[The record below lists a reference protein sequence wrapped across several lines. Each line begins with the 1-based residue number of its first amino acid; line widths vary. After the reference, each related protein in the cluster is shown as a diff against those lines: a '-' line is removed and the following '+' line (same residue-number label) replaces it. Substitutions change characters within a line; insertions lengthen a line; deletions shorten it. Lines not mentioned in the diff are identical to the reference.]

1 VAVVTGNEASD
12 GDLVARVRA
21 GDADSYGVL
30 IRRHQ
35 RGLFHHAAGMTRD
48 ADAAQDLV
56 QDTFIVA
63 YRRIAECRDPDRFG
77 LWVFRI
83 LRNRALDHVKNIRRR
98 SVPIETANLAAPR
111 DNPGTHAHRAELRD
125 QLDRALGELTDE
137 MRDAFLMKHM
147 EGRSYEEMAELA
159 GASVSAMKM
168 RVHRAREALRE
179 TLVEMGVDDDV

>member
-1 VAVVTGNEASD
+1 MVTGNEASD

-21 GDADSYGVL
+21 GESDCYGELV
-30 IRRHQ
+30 RRHQ

-56 QDTFIVA
+56 QDAFIVA
-63 YRRIAECRDPDRFG
+63 YRRLGECRDPDRFG

-98 SVPIETANLAAPR
+98 SVPIETANLAAPK
-111 DNPGTHAHRAELRD
+111 DNPGASAHRAELREK
-125 QLDRALGELTDE
+125 LDAALNELTPE

-159 GASVSAMKM
+159 DASVSAMKM
-168 RVHRAREALRE
+168 RVHRARDALRE
-179 TLVEMGVDDDV
+179 ALVEMGVDDDV

>member
-1 VAVVTGNEASD
+1 MGNEASD

-21 GDADSYGVL
+21 GDSDSYGEL

-35 RGLFHHAAGMTRD
+35 GGLFHHAAGMTRD

-56 QDTFIVA
+56 QDAFIVA
-63 YRRIAECRDPDRFG
+63 YRRLGECRDPERFG

-98 SVPIETANLAAPR
+98 SVPIETANLAAPK
-111 DNPGTHAHRAELRD
+111 DNPGASAHRAELREK
-125 QLDRALGELTDE
+125 LGAALNELTAE

-159 GASVSAMKM
+159 DASVSAMKM
-168 RVHRAREALRE
+168 RVHRARDALRE
-179 TLVEMGVDDDV
+179 ALLEMGVDDDV